1 MGVRERREKE
11 REQRRHDILTSARAV
26 FLKHGFEQT
35 SMDRIAQAAELA
47 KGTLYLY
54 FKNREEL
61 LMALIGDDFE
71 ELLEMI
77 EQTVKRKESSD
88 KKLLHCTTAFYRFS
102 QDNQFFYQLMTQLHF
117 KPECLLNQQSTA
129 AITQFQEQ
137 NERLMAL
144 LSQVLQE
151 GVDTKVFQ
159 LEHPIHYVVMQL
171 MVAMKGTM
179 VVLKNNMIPVTL
191 KRPSDEKII
200 HDVATLL
207 IKGLRCQQAQ

>member
-11 REQRRHDILTSARAV
+11 REQRRQDILDSARAV

-77 EQTVKRKESSD
+77 ELAVKKKEPAD

-117 KPECLLNQQSTA
+117 KPECIMNQPSTA
-129 AITQFQEQ
+129 TTEQFQEQ
-137 NERLMAL
+137 NERLMGL
-144 LSQVLQE
+144 LTQVLQE
-151 GVDTKVFQ
+151 GVDSKMFQ
-159 LEHPIHYVVMQL
+159 LDHPIHYVVLQL
-171 MVAMKGTM
+171 MVASKGTM
-179 VVLKNNMIPVTL
+179 VVLKNNMIPQTL
-191 KRPSDEKII
+191 KRPSDERII

-207 IKGLRCQQAQ
+207 IKGLKCQPVQ